1 MIKGSIVAL
10 VTPMT
15 ETGAVDYLGLEQLI
29 AFHLK
34 EQTDGLLVLG
44 TTGESPTLSEEEEEE
59 IVRFTVE
66 KVNGRIPV
74 IAGAGSNATAKTV
87 KKVQRFAELGADQL
101 LVITPY
107 YNKTSDVGLL
117 AHFKAIADA
126 SSLPIILYN
135 VPSRTGMTI
144 SLPVLTEL
152 AKHPRIIGIKE
163 ASGDMSYTME
173 VAQLID
179 ESFALYSGNDDL
191 ILPILSIGGIGVIS
205 VWANIQPKVVHELVH
220 DYLNRNSPSAKEKQ
234 LTHLALINALFS
246 ETNPIPVK
254 AAMDHLGLPAGPLRL
269 PLIELGEEKKQQ
281 LIALLTENGGA
292 ST

>member
-66 KVNGRIPV
+66 KANGRIPV
-74 IAGAGSNATAKTV
+74 IAGAGSNATAKTI

-107 YNKTSDVGLL
+107 YNKTSDAGLL

-205 VWANIQPKVVHELVH
+205 VWANIQPKVVHELVQ
-220 DYLNRNSPSAKEKQ
+220 DYLDGNSHSAKEKQ

-254 AAMDHLGLPAGPLRL
+254 AAMNHLKLPAGPLRL

-281 LIALLTENGGA
+281 LIALLAESGGA
-292 ST
+292 SI

>member
-66 KVNGRIPV
+66 KANGRIPV
-74 IAGAGSNATAKTV
+74 IAGAGSNATAKTI
-87 KKVQRFAELGADQL
+87 KKVQRFTELGADQL

-107 YNKTSDVGLL
+107 YNKTSDAGLL

-220 DYLNRNSPSAKEKQ
+220 DYLDGNSHSAKEKQ

-254 AAMDHLGLPAGPLRL
+254 AAMNHLGLPAGPLRL
-269 PLIELGEEKKQQ
+269 PLLELGEEKKQQ
-281 LIALLTENGGA
+281 LIALLAENGGG
-292 ST
+292 SI

>member
-59 IVRFTVE
+59 IVRFTVK

-74 IAGAGSNATAKTV
+74 IVGAGSNVTAKTI

-107 YNKTSDVGLL
+107 YNKTSDAGLL

-220 DYLNRNSPSAKEKQ
+220 DYLDGNSHSAKEKQ

-254 AAMDHLGLPAGPLRL
+254 AAMNHLGLPAGPLRL
-269 PLIELGEEKKQQ
+269 PLLELGEEKKQQ
-281 LIALLTENGGA
+281 LIALLAENGGA
-292 ST
+292 SI

>member
-15 ETGAVDYLGLEQLI
+15 ETGAVDYRGLEQLI

-44 TTGESPTLSEEEEEE
+44 TTGESPTLSDEEEEE
-59 IVRFTVE
+59 ILRFTVE

-117 AHFKAIADA
+117 AHFQTIADA

-144 SLPVLTEL
+144 ALPVLAEL
-152 AKHPRIIGIKE
+152 AKHPQIIGIKE

-179 ESFALYSGNDDL
+179 ETFALYSGNDDL
-191 ILPILSIGGIGVIS
+191 ILPVLSVGGIGVIS

-220 DYLNRNSPSAKEKQ
+220 DYLNGNSHSAKEKQ

-254 AAMDHLGLPAGPLRL
+254 AAMNYLGLPAGPLRL
-269 PLIELGEEKKQQ
+269 PLTALGEEKKQQ
-281 LIALLTENGGA
+281 LIALLAENGGA
-292 ST
+292 NR

>member
-179 ESFALYSGNDDL
+179 ESFVLYSGNDDL

-205 VWANIQPKVVHELVH
+205 VWANIQPKVVHEVVH
-220 DYLNRNSPSAKEKQ
+220 DYLNGNSPSAKEKQ

-254 AAMDHLGLPAGPLRL
+254 AAMNHLGLPAGPLRL

>member
-254 AAMDHLGLPAGPLRL
+254 AAMNHLGLPAGPLRL

-281 LIALLTENGGA
+281 LIALLTENGGV

>member
-15 ETGAVDYLGLEQLI
+15 ETGAVDYRGLEQLI
-29 AFHLK
+29 AFHLN

-44 TTGESPTLSEEEEEE
+44 TTGESPTLSDEEEEE
-59 IVRFTVE
+59 ILRFTVE

-117 AHFKAIADA
+117 AHFQTIADA

-144 SLPVLTEL
+144 ALPVLAEL
-152 AKHPRIIGIKE
+152 AKHPQIIGIKE

-179 ESFALYSGNDDL
+179 ETFALYSGNDDL
-191 ILPILSIGGIGVIS
+191 ILPVLSVGGIGVIS

-220 DYLNRNSPSAKEKQ
+220 DYLNGNSHSAKEKQ

-254 AAMDHLGLPAGPLRL
+254 AAMNHLGLPAGPLRL
-269 PLIELGEEKKQQ
+269 PLSALGEEKKQQ
-281 LIALLTENGGA
+281 LIALLAENGGA
-292 ST
+292 NR

>member
-15 ETGAVDYLGLEQLI
+15 ETGTVDYLGLEQLI
-29 AFHLK
+29 DFHLQ

-44 TTGESPTLSEEEEEE
+44 TTGESPTLSDEEEEE
-59 IVRFTVE
+59 ILRFTVE

-107 YNKTSDVGLL
+107 YNKTSEAGLL
-117 AHFKAIADA
+117 THFKTIADA

-144 SLPVLTEL
+144 SLPVLAEL

-163 ASGDMSYTME
+163 ASGEMSYTME

-179 ESFALYSGNDDL
+179 ETFALYSGNDDL
-191 ILPILSIGGIGVIS
+191 ILPVLSVGGIGVIS

-220 DYLNRNSPSAKEKQ
+220 DYLNGNSHSAKEKQ

-254 AAMDHLGLPAGPLRL
+254 AAMNHLGLPAGPLRL
-269 PLIELGEEKKQQ
+269 PLLALGEEKQQQ
-281 LIALLTENGGA
+281 LIALLAENGG
-292 ST
+292 SNR

>member
-74 IAGAGSNATAKTV
+74 IAGAGSNATAKTI
-87 KKVQRFAELGADQL
+87 KKVKRFAELGADQL

-107 YNKTSDVGLL
+107 YNKTSDAGLL

-173 VAQLID
+173 VAQLIN
-179 ESFALYSGNDDL
+179 ENFALYSGNDDL

-205 VWANIQPKVVHELVH
+205 VWANIQPNVVHELVH
-220 DYLNRNSPSAKEKQ
+220 DYLDGNSHSAKEKQ

-254 AAMDHLGLPAGPLRL
+254 AAMNHLGLPAGPLRL
-269 PLIELGEEKKQQ
+269 PLLELGEEKKQQ
-281 LIALLTENGGA
+281 LIALLAENGGA
-292 ST
+292 SI

>member
-254 AAMDHLGLPAGPLRL
+254 AAMNHLGLPAGPLRL

>member
-15 ETGAVDYLGLEQLI
+15 ETGAVDYRGLEQLI
-29 AFHLK
+29 AFHLN

-44 TTGESPTLSEEEEEE
+44 TTGESPTLSDEEEEE
-59 IVRFTVE
+59 ILRFTVE

-117 AHFKAIADA
+117 AHFQTIADA

-144 SLPVLTEL
+144 AFPVLAEL
-152 AKHPRIIGIKE
+152 AKHPQIIGIKE

-179 ESFALYSGNDDL
+179 ETFALYSGNDDL
-191 ILPILSIGGIGVIS
+191 ILPVLSIGGIGVIS

-220 DYLNRNSPSAKEKQ
+220 DYLNGNSHSAKEKQ

-254 AAMDHLGLPAGPLRL
+254 AAMNYLGLPAGPLRL
-269 PLIELGEEKKQQ
+269 PLTALGEEKKQQ
-281 LIALLTENGGA
+281 LIALLAENGGA
-292 ST
+292 NR

>member
-66 KVNGRIPV
+66 KANGRIPV
-74 IAGAGSNATAKTV
+74 IAGAGANATAKTI

-107 YNKTSDVGLL
+107 YNKTSDAGLL
-117 AHFKAIADA
+117 THFKAIADA

-173 VAQLID
+173 VAQLVD
-179 ESFALYSGNDDL
+179 ESFVLYSGNDDL

-220 DYLNRNSPSAKEKQ
+220 DYLDGNSHSAKEKQ

-254 AAMDHLGLPAGPLRL
+254 AAMNHLGLSAGPLRL

-281 LIALLTENGGA
+281 LIALLAENGGA
-292 ST
+292 SI

>member
-15 ETGAVDYLGLEQLI
+15 ETGAVDYLGLDQLI

-205 VWANIQPKVVHELVH
+205 VWANIQPKVVHEVVH
-220 DYLNRNSPSAKEKQ
+220 DYLNGNSPSAKEKQ

-254 AAMDHLGLPAGPLRL
+254 AAMNHLGLPAGPLRL

>member
-15 ETGAVDYLGLEQLI
+15 ETGAVDYLGLGQLI

-66 KVNGRIPV
+66 KANGRIPV
-74 IAGAGSNATAKTV
+74 IAGAGSNATAKTI
-87 KKVQRFAELGADQL
+87 KKVQRFAELGADHL

-107 YNKTSDVGLL
+107 YNKTSDAGLL

-205 VWANIQPKVVHELVH
+205 VWANIQPKVVHELVQ
-220 DYLNRNSPSAKEKQ
+220 DYLDGNSHSAKEKQ

-254 AAMDHLGLPAGPLRL
+254 AAMNHLELPAGPLRL

-281 LIALLTENGGA
+281 LIALLAESGGT
-292 ST
+292 SI

>member
-101 LVITPY
+101 LVVTPY

-144 SLPVLTEL
+144 SLPILTEL

-220 DYLNRNSPSAKEKQ
+220 DYLNGNSPSAKEKQ

-254 AAMDHLGLPAGPLRL
+254 AAMNHLGLPAGPLRL
-269 PLIELGEEKKQQ
+269 PLIELGEEKKRQ

>member
-205 VWANIQPKVVHELVH
+205 VWANIQPKVVHEVVH
-220 DYLNRNSPSAKEKQ
+220 DYLNGNSPSAKEKQ

-254 AAMDHLGLPAGPLRL
+254 ATMNHLGLPAGPLRL

>member
-1 MIKGSIVAL
+1 M
-10 VTPMT
+10 
-15 ETGAVDYLGLEQLI
+15 
-29 AFHLK
+29 
-34 EQTDGLLVLG
+34 
-44 TTGESPTLSEEEEEE
+44 
-59 IVRFTVE
+59 
-66 KVNGRIPV
+66 

-101 LVITPY
+101 LVVTPY

-220 DYLNRNSPSAKEKQ
+220 DYLNGNSPSAKEKQ

-254 AAMDHLGLPAGPLRL
+254 AAMNHLGLPAGPLRL
-269 PLIELGEEKKQQ
+269 PLIELGEEKKRQ

>member
-59 IVRFTVE
+59 ILRFTVE
-66 KVNGRIPV
+66 KANGRIPV
-74 IAGAGSNATAKTV
+74 IAGAGSNATAKTI

-107 YNKTSDVGLL
+107 YNKTSDAGLL

-163 ASGDMSYTME
+163 ASGDMPYTME

-205 VWANIQPKVVHELVH
+205 VWANIQPKVVHGLVH
-220 DYLNRNSPSAKEKQ
+220 DYLDGNSHSAKEKQ

-254 AAMDHLGLPAGPLRL
+254 AAMNHLGLPAGPLRL

-281 LIALLTENGGA
+281 LIALLAENGGA
-292 ST
+292 SI

>member
-205 VWANIQPKVVHELVH
+205 VWANIQPKVVHEVVH
-220 DYLNRNSPSAKEKQ
+220 DYLNGNSPSAKEKQ

-246 ETNPIPVK
+246 ETNPIPMK
-254 AAMDHLGLPAGPLRL
+254 AAMNHLGLPAGPLRL

>member
-66 KVNGRIPV
+66 KANGRIPV
-74 IAGAGSNATAKTV
+74 IAGAGSNATAKTI

-107 YNKTSDVGLL
+107 YNKTSDAGLL

-205 VWANIQPKVVHELVH
+205 VWANIQPKVVHELVQ
-220 DYLNRNSPSAKEKQ
+220 DYLDGNSHSAKEKQ

-254 AAMDHLGLPAGPLRL
+254 AAMNHLGLPAGPLRL

-281 LIALLTENGGA
+281 LIALLAENGGA
-292 ST
+292 SI